1 MLGARRRARTAGSRE
16 DEVGTEK
23 GGRIKYILKNL
34 PASSSLREAKLAIRT
49 LANLCAY
56 HLIY

>member
-34 PASSSLREAKLAIRT
+34 PASSSLREA
-49 LANLCAY
+49 
-56 HLIY
+56 